1 MLVGYARVSTL
12 DQNLDI
18 QLDALK
24 EAGCEKIFLEKISG
38 AYQNRPQLA
47 EALDYMRAGDT
58 LIVWK
63 LSRLARSLTQIIQTV
78 KNLEEKYISLKVI
91 TQRID
96 TTTPEGRLFF
106 HINASFDQFQ
116 REIIV
121 ENTKT
126 GLQVARKNGRIG
138 GRPSTMTIEKIRSAK
153 SMLKDTENYP
163 FISDIIQ
170 ALGIG
175 RTTFYRHF
183 PPTVIASLRTHGV
196 A

>member
-12 DQNLDI
+12 EQNLDM
-18 QLDALK
+18 QTDALN
-24 EAGCEKIFLEKISG
+24 EAGCEKVFIEKISG
-38 AYQNRPQLA
+38 AYQSRPQLE
-47 EALDYMRAGDT
+47 EALNYMRAGDT
-58 LIVWK
+58 LVVWK
-63 LSRLARSLTQIIQTV
+63 LSRLARSLTQIIQTI
-78 KNLEEKYISLKVI
+78 KTLEEKQISLKVI

-121 ENTKT
+121 ENTKA
-126 GLQVARKNGRIG
+126 GLHTARKNGRVG
-138 GRPSTMTIEKIRSAK
+138 GRPSIMSEEKIRSAK

-163 FISDIIQ
+163 FISDVIQ
-170 ALGIG
+170 TLNIG

-183 PPTVIASLRTHGV
+183 PPSIIASLRSNQTT
-196 A
+196 